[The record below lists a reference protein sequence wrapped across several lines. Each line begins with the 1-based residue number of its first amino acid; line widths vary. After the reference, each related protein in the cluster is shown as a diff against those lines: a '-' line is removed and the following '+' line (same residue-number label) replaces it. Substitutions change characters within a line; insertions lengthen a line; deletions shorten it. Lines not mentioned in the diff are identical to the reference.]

1 MMNDSNKILQ
11 LVVKAAAGK
20 RAHNIVA
27 FNMAKIGVLADYFVI
42 MDASN
47 PRQVK
52 AIANAIIDQS
62 KKNHVDVLDVEG
74 MSTAKWILIDLGGV
88 IVHVFKHET
97 RDFYDLEK
105 LWSDAPEVDVSKWEK

>member
-1 MMNDSNKILQ
+1 MSNSDEILK
-11 LVVKAAAGK
+11 LVVKSASDK

-27 FNMAKIGVLADYFVI
+27 LNMRKIGVLADYFVI

-47 PRQVK
+47 SRQVK
-52 AIANAIIDQS
+52 AIANSVIDQS

-105 LWSDAPEVDVSKWEK
+105 LWSDAPNVDVSKWEK